1 MRRFIPTILWAS
13 AALILWLIDAAL
25 LSFYQEGSF
34 LSALL
39 TGVPI
44 VRLILRTIFCGL
56 LFFMAYRSLLGNL
69 QNAGP
74 YNIWLGEGDEAL
86 FCGSAESS
94 RREERILFHC
104 WRLAQV
110 FKMSAADKL
119 NLRTLIYCH
128 DIGHVAVPRAILKKE
143 GVFNEHE
150 QELWDTHLHKGAE
163 ILNEIPCLASAA
175 ELVRCHEEYFN
186 GGGPLG
192 LAGQSIPMACRI
204 FRVVWMYDYMVYPA
218 SFRTKP
224 MVCDEALLELRY
236 YAGSALDPE
245 VVEAFIKLMTKNS
258 ILVAAGGRAFS
269 IR

>member
-1 MRRFIPTILWAS
+1 MQRFVAAMLWAL
-13 AALILWLIDAAL
+13 AAISLWLIDTAF
-25 LSFYQEGSF
+25 LSFYQEIGF

-39 TGVPI
+39 VGVSFS
-44 VRLILRTIFCGL
+44 RLLLRVLFCGL
-56 LFFMAYRSLLGNL
+56 LFFMAYCAYRKASHCAGAYNL
-69 QNAGP
+69 
-74 YNIWLGEGDEAL
+74 WLGEGDEAL

-110 FKMSAADKL
+110 FKMSEADKRD
-119 NLRTLIYCH
+119 LRTLVYCH
-128 DIGHVAVPRAILKKE
+128 DIGQVAVPRSILKKA
-143 GVFNEHE
+143 GTLNE
-150 QELWDTHLHKGAE
+150 QEQALWDIHLYRGAE
-163 ILNEIPCLASAA
+163 ILNELPCFASAA

-192 LAGQSIPMACRI
+192 LSGQSIPMACRI

-258 ILVAAGGRAFS
+258 ILAGAGGRVFS